1 MGKKTKEEKNDSDK
15 NILYRMGVQELHGKR
30 FHYDG
35 WMVEDEGKSV
45 IIKVATEDNTKGEIL
60 LPWEEINEIRQFGWE
75 RQEEAAKKKMRG
87 KRVHCRHLQSFHAI
101 LPACCQIGLK
111 EGPCNVNCLTCPYI
125 DGYIEEFDP
134 KAKPEEIKIDMK
146 NYKVIEL

>member
-1 MGKKTKEEKNDSDK
+1 MGKKT
-15 NILYRMGVQELHGKR
+15 QEDNKLQRIITVRDPYDKR

-35 WMVEDEGKSV
+35 WMVEEEGKSV
-45 IIKVATEDNTKGEIL
+45 TIKVAVDDETKGEII
-60 LPWEEINEIRQFGWE
+60 LPWEEINKIRQFGWE

>member
-1 MGKKTKEEKNDSDK
+1 MGKKIQEGNDDNDK

-45 IIKVATEDNTKGEIL
+45 ILKVAVDDKTKGEIF
-60 LPWEEINEIRQFGWE
+60 LPWEEIEHIRQFGWKQ
-75 RQEEAAKKKMRG
+75 QEDAAEKKMRG
-87 KRVHCRHLQSFHAI
+87 KRVHCRHLRSFRAYF
-101 LPACCQIGLK
+101 PACCQIGLHN
-111 EGPCNVNCLTCPYI
+111 EPHNVNCLTCPYI

-134 KAKPEEIKIDMK
+134 NAKPEEIKIDMK